1 MKDMISF
8 RNAGL
13 TISFIFHFSS
23 NHIFHFSFLICFFYH
38 LANAFMMAV
47 GLPLSSKAPFA

>member
-13 TISFIFHFSS
+13 TISFISHFSS
-23 NHIFHFSFLICFFYH
+23 IFYH

>member
-1 MKDMISF
+1 MKDMVRPAFLKLI
-8 RNAGL
+8 
-13 TISFIFHFSS
+13 ISFISHFS
-23 NHIFHFSFLICFFYH
+23 FFYH

>member
-23 NHIFHFSFLICFFYH
+23 NHIFHFSFLIYH

-47 GLPLSSKAPFA
+47 GLPLSSKAPLA